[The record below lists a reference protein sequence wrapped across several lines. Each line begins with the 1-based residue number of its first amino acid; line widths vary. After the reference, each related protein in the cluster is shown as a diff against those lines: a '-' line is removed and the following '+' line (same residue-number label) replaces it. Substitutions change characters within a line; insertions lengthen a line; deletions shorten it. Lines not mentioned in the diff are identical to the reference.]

1 VTLEPSSYNCDVVVV
16 GSGFGGSVSKL
27 RLAEKGYRVHVIE
40 SGRRPVTVEEP
51 EAEMVE
57 VTAVHRFQ
65 IAYAGQV
72 GGPGESLTVP
82 ADLAPQWVS
91 GGLATR

>member
-1 VTLEPSSYNCDVVVV
+1 M
-16 GSGFGGSVSKL
+16 
-27 RLAEKGYRVHVIE
+27 A
-40 SGRRPVTVEEP
+40 PVTVEEP